1 MSDETPLLRT
11 DATPCLLFPSM
22 LPRAGGLTR
31 SLQERASLYAR
42 NFDRVLILTTGF
54 ASRWNRVVKEQKERG
69 SLDPRVE
76 VRNFFAHSSW
86 MRQLGVP
93 PEDAYEVAGE
103 SDVLTRPQK
112 FRRGEFFRLADFR
125 PGVAQPFRFRYFDL
139 EGRPFLSTRPDP
151 ESKHERHAS
160 AADGTAVSW
169 PQILADWVDD
179 EIADLTRPV
188 LFSLQ
193 RGLNDPVLLASR
205 RAVRKIASL
214 HNCHLNDPDNGR
226 SGIRPSYR
234 PLFANA
240 DKVDAI
246 VCQTKQQEGELRPE
260 VPLAPLSSIGYPGRP
275 ARQQQAVEKDT
286 SLVVF
291 VGQLIERKRIDH
303 AIRAFATV
311 RAALPG
317 VRLEIYGEGPLQG
330 KLQRLVE
337 ELGLEESVFLMG
349 YSLNVGEAQARAAC
363 ALMTSTY
370 EGSPRVVTE
379 SMSRGTPVIA
389 YTCRYGPRDLIRDGV
404 DGVLLDEHRPD
415 ALASA
420 IVSLLEHPDRALE
433 MGRRASEVIERFPL
447 TTFER
452 AWCDMVTAP
461 RQSPT
466 PAARLAWLRLRL
478 RRRLRRLRARGRRRL
493 GSRAAARL
501 QGTSEVAGGHQWS
514 SAEVRRGSA
523 SSR

>member
-1 MSDETPLLRT
+1 MGCTMTTEPALLRT
-11 DATPCLLFPSM
+11 DATPCLLFPAM

-42 NFDRVLILTTGF
+42 NFERVLILTTGF
-54 ASRWNRVVKEQKERG
+54 ASRWQRVVNEQKERG

-86 MRQLGVP
+86 MHQLGVP
-93 PEDAYEVAGE
+93 PEDAYAVPGE
-103 SDVLTRPQK
+103 SGVITRPQR

-125 PGVAQPFRFRYFDL
+125 PDVAQPFRFRYFDL
-139 EGRPFLSTRPDP
+139 EGRLFLSTSPDP
-151 ESKHERHAS
+151 ESKHERRAVTP
-160 AADGTAVSW
+160 DGRPVSW

-179 EIADLTRPV
+179 EIADLTQPV

-205 RAVRKIASL
+205 RAARKIASL
-214 HNCHLNDPDNGR
+214 HNCHLNDPDNAK

-246 VCQTKQQEGELRPE
+246 VCQTKQQESELRPE

-275 ARQQQAVEKDT
+275 ARLPQPVEKDT
-286 SLVVF
+286 SLVVL
-291 VGQLIERKRIDH
+291 VAQLIERKRIDH
-303 AIRAFATV
+303 AIRAFVAV
-311 RAALPG
+311 RDAVPG
-317 VRLEIYGEGPLQG
+317 ARLEIYGEGPLQA
-330 KLQRLVE
+330 KLERLVDK
-337 ELGLEESVFLMG
+337 LGLQSSVFLMG
-349 YSLNVGEAQARAAC
+349 YSLTVGEAQARAAC

-404 DGVLLDEHRPD
+404 DGLLLDEHGPD
-415 ALASA
+415 ALAAA
-420 IVSLLEHPDRALE
+420 IISLLSQPERALA

-447 TTFER
+447 AKFEG
-452 AWCDMVTAP
+452 AWCDIVTAP
-461 RQSPT
+461 RRTPT
-466 PAARLAWLRLRL
+466 TAARLAGLRLRL
-478 RRRLRRLRARGRRRL
+478 RRRLRRSRTISRLRPLPRASARRVRP
-493 GSRAAARL
+493 AP
-501 QGTSEVAGGHQWS
+501 VAGH
-514 SAEVRRGSA
+514 
-523 SSR
+523 

>member
-1 MSDETPLLRT
+1 MTDQPALLRT
-11 DATPCLLFPSM
+11 DATPCLLFPAM

-54 ASRWNRVVKEQKERG
+54 GPRWKRVATEQKERG

-86 MRQLGVP
+86 VRQLGVP
-93 PEDAYEVAGE
+93 PEDAYEVPGE
-103 SDVLTRPQK
+103 SDIITRPQRY
-112 FRRGEFFRLADFR
+112 RRSDYLRLADFR
-125 PGVAQPFRFRYFDL
+125 PGVAHPFRFRYFDL
-139 EGRPFLSTRPDP
+139 EGRPLLSTSPDP
-151 ESKHERHAS
+151 ESKHERRAW
-160 AADGTAVSW
+160 APDGTRVSW

-179 EIADLTRPV
+179 EIADLTQPV
-188 LFSLQ
+188 LYSLQ

-205 RAVRKIASL
+205 RAARKIASL
-214 HNCHLNDPDNGR
+214 HNCHLNDPDNGG

-246 VCQTKQQEGELRPE
+246 VCQTKQQESELRPE

-275 ARQQQAVEKDT
+275 ARLAQPVEKDT
-286 SLVVF
+286 SLVVL
-291 VGQLIERKRIDH
+291 VAQLIERKRIDH

-311 RAALPG
+311 RAAVPG
-317 VRLEIYGEGPLQG
+317 ARLEIYGEGPLLAR
-330 KLQRLVE
+330 LQRLVE
-337 ELGLEESVFLMG
+337 TLGLESSVFLMG
-349 YSLNVGEAQARAAC
+349 YSLTVGEAQARAAC
-363 ALMTSTY
+363 TLMTSTY

-404 DGVLLDEHRPD
+404 DGLLLADHQPD
-415 ALASA
+415 ALAAA
-420 IVSLLEHPDRALE
+420 IVSLMSDPERALE
-433 MGRRASEVIERFPL
+433 MGRRASEVIDRFPL
-447 TTFER
+447 ADFER

-461 RQSPT
+461 RKTPT
-466 PAARLAWLRLRL
+466 VAARVSWLRLRL
-478 RRRLRRLRARGRRRL
+478 RRRLGRSRFASRLRPPLRARPPRPGL
-493 GSRAAARL
+493 APDVAATR
-501 QGTSEVAGGHQWS
+501 
-514 SAEVRRGSA
+514 SATR
-523 SSR
+523 